1 MMTETLHTEEK
12 VQIKPIILC
21 VDDERII
28 LDSLKVQLMK
38 YFDGNC
44 LVEIAESGDEGLE
57 IIEDLI
63 DEDGVFPHVII
74 SDQIMPGMKGDEF
87 LIQVSQRS
95 PSSIRILLTGQA
107 QKDDI
112 INVINKAGLYRYIA
126 KPWDNMDLNL
136 TVREALVSFSKSKEI
151 EAQRDQ
157 LLILNQNLEQKV
169 QQRTMDL
176 ENQMQKTEEL
186 LHNILPAEVV
196 QELKET
202 GSVQPRHFNQA
213 TIAFMDIVGFT
224 LHTKD
229 LQPQEII
236 DQLNQIF
243 KEIDLVIG
251 EYGLEKIKTMGDGY
265 MFGGGIPVPNQTN
278 AVDVVHACVEI
289 LERIKEL
296 KKVHQFID
304 SWELRI
310 GVHTGELIAGVIG
323 SKKFTYDVWGQTVN
337 IASRME
343 SAGAPGRINIS
354 ASTYNLIKEEFSC
367 ENRGKLAVKNME
379 DLEMYFVNGRL

>member
-1 MMTETLHTEEK
+1 MTDISHKEVA
-12 VQIKPIILC
+12 VQMKPIILC

-28 LDSLKVQLMK
+28 LDSLKVQLMN

-44 LVEIAESGDEGLE
+44 IVEIAESGDEGLE
-57 IIEDLI
+57 IIEEMAE
-63 DEDGVFPHVII
+63 DEGLYPHVII

-87 LIQVSQRS
+87 LIKVSQQS
-95 PSSIRILLTGQA
+95 PTSIRILLTGQA

-136 TVREALVSFSKSKEI
+136 TVKEALVSFSKTKEI
-151 EAQRDQ
+151 ETQRDQ

-176 ENQMQKTEEL
+176 EKQMEKTEEL
-186 LHNILPAEVV
+186 LHNIFPAEVV

-202 GSVQPRHFNQA
+202 GSVQPRHFQKA

-229 LQPQEII
+229 LPPHEII
-236 DQLNQIF
+236 NQLNQIF
-243 KEIDLVIG
+243 KEIDQVIQ

-265 MFGGGIPVPNQTN
+265 MFGGGIPIPNETN
-278 AVDVVHACVEI
+278 AFDVVDACLTI
-289 LERIKEL
+289 LERVADL
-296 KKVHQFID
+296 KKVHKFID
-304 SWELRI
+304 TWQLRI

-323 SKKFTYDVWGQTVN
+323 SKKFTYDVWGKTVN
-337 IASRME
+337 VASRME

-354 ASTYNLIKEEFSC
+354 AHTYELIKEEFHC
-367 ENRGKLAVKNME
+367 ECRGKLAVKNME
-379 DLEMYFVNGRL
+379 DLEMYFVNGRV

>member
-1 MMTETLHTEEK
+1 MTDISHKEVA
-12 VQIKPIILC
+12 VQMKPIILC

-28 LDSLKVQLMK
+28 LDSLKVQLMN

-44 LVEIAESGDEGLE
+44 IVEIAESGDEGLE
-57 IIEDLI
+57 IIEEMAE
-63 DEDGVFPHVII
+63 DEGLYPHVII

-87 LIQVSQRS
+87 LIKVSQQS
-95 PSSIRILLTGQA
+95 PTSIRILLTGQA

-136 TVREALVSFSKSKEI
+136 TVKEALVSFSKTKEI
-151 EAQRDQ
+151 ETQRDQ

-176 ENQMQKTEEL
+176 EKQMEKTEEL
-186 LHNILPAEVV
+186 LHNIFPAEVV

-202 GSVQPRHFNQA
+202 GSVQPRHFQKA

-229 LQPQEII
+229 LPPHEII
-236 DQLNQIF
+236 NQLNQIF
-243 KEIDLVIG
+243 KEIDQVIQ

-265 MFGGGIPVPNQTN
+265 MFGGGIPIPNETN
-278 AVDVVHACVEI
+278 AFDVVDACLTI
-289 LERIKEL
+289 LERVADL
-296 KKVHQFID
+296 KKVHKFID
-304 SWELRI
+304 TWQLRI

-323 SKKFTYDVWGQTVN
+323 SKK
-337 IASRME
+337 IH
-343 SAGAPGRINIS
+343 
-354 ASTYNLIKEEFSC
+354 L
-367 ENRGKLAVKNME
+367 
-379 DLEMYFVNGRL
+379 